1 MRNFGQGKQKGK
13 GFSEITYQGSHP
25 ARQHLVPWGP
35 KVPDCRPA
43 TDLDDLSE
51 MLSTRNFVAFFF
63 LLFLEPH
70 PWHMEVPRPGQGFQ
84 LQLQLPAYT
93 TATAKRDLSH
103 IFDLHHSSWQRWIS
117 NPLSVDR
124 DRTHILMDT
133 SQVYFQC
140 TTGGTSKVCL
150 LSWAVLKDFQV
161 HPVLKRSP

>member
-35 KVPDCRPA
+35 KAPDCRPA

-70 PWHMEVPRPGQGFQ
+70 PWHMEVPRPGIS
-84 LQLQLPAYT
+84 T
-93 TATAKRDLSH
+93 TASAAG
-103 IFDLHHSSWQRWIS
+103 LHHCHSKAGSEPHLQPTPQLMATPDLQPTECGQGS
-117 NPLSVDR
+117 NP
-124 DRTHILMDT
+124 
-133 SQVYFQC
+133 
-140 TTGGTSKVCL
+140 
-150 LSWAVLKDFQV
+150 
-161 HPVLKRSP
+161 HPHGY